1 MFMKFSPK
9 GKLTMLIVNMDT
21 IILTRDDLLETK
33 RFKKVLAFE
42 FEIKDSGSLRHF
54 LPLEITHS
62 KKGIVIS

>member
-1 MFMKFSPK
+1 
-9 GKLTMLIVNMDT
+9 MLIVNMDT

-62 KKGIVIS
+62 KKGIVVS